1 MYVTL
6 TAEYV
11 VFTPCPPGPDEQ
23 NVSIRKSFSSSL
35 KSISSASGITNTV
48 AIDV

>member
-11 VFTPCPPGPDEQ
+11 VFTPCPPGPENIQ
-23 NVSIRKSFSSSL
+23 IKNYVMNVFKPS
-35 KSISSASGITNTV
+35 
-48 AIDV
+48 